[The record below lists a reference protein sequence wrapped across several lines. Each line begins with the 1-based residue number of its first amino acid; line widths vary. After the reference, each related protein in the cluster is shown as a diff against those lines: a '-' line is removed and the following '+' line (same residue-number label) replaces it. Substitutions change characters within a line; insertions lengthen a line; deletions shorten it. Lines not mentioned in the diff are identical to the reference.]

1 MFKSLIDLKDQ
12 ASLLR
17 NRPENKNGD
26 TAEAAQDPGLL
37 QGTLQSLNLPR
48 KYWHDKLGNFYKD
61 QFNPKDGFVQHVR
74 QTVSMPKQWMLDF
87 IDEGNPKPAPLTTQ
101 ELERAAAWANFLES
115 ASDGAKADYAY
126 QPLGSMSTLSTRL
139 VRLLPAEDLEDI
151 QLVIECVELD
161 NCVSYEALSYCWGD
175 ASVKTTIR
183 CEGGALHVTKN
194 LKAALLYLRNRT
206 AERLLWIDAVCI
218 NQEDLQERSQQVGI
232 MADIYR
238 NASGTIV
245 WLGEENQNSGL
256 GIELCEKLREF
267 FKDEGKDLK
276 TPEMQFNYRTP
287 WSLNHQDPFNP
298 SYAQT
303 DEGDFNKKARSKE
316 NEERHES
323 ENAEDS
329 NVDLPLRMNPPNV
342 YELLALRD
350 LARRQWFRRTWITQE
365 LSLASK
371 ATMVCGHRSISWDT
385 FIFGFTMTFVNGKRA
400 SGGWPEDENFIGA
413 LAQIREWVHRSES
426 VPSVHYL
433 HPVTLLDLLHDCR
446 IFEATDPRDK
456 VYGLLGIAP
465 PDSEATSVQVDYS
478 KSVEEVYEDLANLIL
493 SSSGNLDLLSV
504 PQNSSQF
511 SQRLPSWAPDWS
523 HTASS
528 RLDLVFPTGE
538 RAIASGP
545 IREFAASRGSTS
557 IPIFKGRRILVI
569 SGYFVDSI
577 TQLSEIIQPPKL
589 DQLQKQMLG
598 QKLDDMES
606 VLEAEGLASMSTYF
620 DVMMLIE
627 DLALGSTDDSIYPT
641 GELRTRAFWRTLCTD
656 ISPNHLESAEQAF
669 TSWRRAMKAPRV
681 LKKYR
686 VDKFRDMYNYL
697 AAVGYSVTD
706 TVYDGDGLFFML
718 MRPAFYSRFAITK
731 MGYFALV
738 PSTTRVDDQVG
749 LFKGGKVP
757 LIIRQEDNQS
767 RLVGESYVHGIMQ
780 GEAFDETK
788 CRELELI

>member
-1 MFKSLIDLKDQ
+1 
-12 ASLLR
+12 
-17 NRPENKNGD
+17 
-26 TAEAAQDPGLL
+26 
-37 QGTLQSLNLPR
+37 
-48 KYWHDKLGNFYKD
+48 
-61 QFNPKDGFVQHVR
+61 
-74 QTVSMPKQWMLDF
+74 
-87 IDEGNPKPAPLTTQ
+87 
-101 ELERAAAWANFLES
+101 
-115 ASDGAKADYAY
+115 
-126 QPLGSMSTLSTRL
+126 
-139 VRLLPAEDLEDI
+139 
-151 QLVIECVELD
+151 
-161 NCVSYEALSYCWGD
+161 
-175 ASVKTTIR
+175 
-183 CEGGALHVTKN
+183 
-194 LKAALLYLRNRT
+194 
-206 AERLLWIDAVCI
+206 
-218 NQEDLQERSQQVGI
+218 
-232 MADIYR
+232 
-238 NASGTIV
+238 
-245 WLGEENQNSGL
+245 
-256 GIELCEKLREF
+256 
-267 FKDEGKDLK
+267 
-276 TPEMQFNYRTP
+276 
-287 WSLNHQDPFNP
+287 
-298 SYAQT
+298 
-303 DEGDFNKKARSKE
+303 
-316 NEERHES
+316 
-323 ENAEDS
+323 
-329 NVDLPLRMNPPNV
+329 MNPPNV

-426 VPSVHYL
+426 VSSVHYR

-456 VYGLLGIAP
+456 VYGLLGVAP
-465 PDSEATSVQVDYS
+465 PDSEAASVQVDYS

-504 PQNSSQF
+504 PQNNSQF

-528 RLDLVFPTGE
+528 RLDLVFPTAE

-557 IPIFKGRRILVI
+557 IPTFKGRRILVI

-589 DQLQKQMLG
+589 DQLQKQLLG
-598 QKLDDMES
+598 QKLDDRES
-606 VLEAEGLASMSTYF
+606 VLGAEGLASMSTYF
-620 DVMMLIE
+620 NVMMLIE

-656 ISPNHLESAEQAF
+656 VSPNHFESAEQAF
-669 TSWRRAMKAPRV
+669 ASWRQAMKAPRV

-697 AAVGYSVTD
+697 AAVGYGVTD
-706 TVYDGDGLFFML
+706 TVYDGDGLFLML

-731 MGYFALV
+731 TGYFALV
-738 PSTTRVDDQVG
+738 PPTTRVGDQVG

-757 LIIRQEDNQS
+757 LIVRQEDNQS
-767 RLVGESYVHGIMQ
+767 RLVGESYIHGIMQ
-780 GEAFDETK
+780 GEVFDESE